1 MDLQQNII
9 DATKEIFETMVM
21 LDVSPGSP
29 LDEKVTSFKN
39 SVSGMVGLAGVS
51 KGMISIHTPDSVAM
65 AITSSFLGMET
76 TEINDDVKDAIGELA
91 NMLAGNIKM
100 VLCGNGKDITLSI
113 PSAVHGEEYTVNCL
127 ADSDWVT
134 IPFSSPAGDFLVE
147 LQIAK

>member
-21 LDVSPGSP
+21 LDVAPGAP
-29 LDEKVTSFKN
+29 LETKVTSFRN

-51 KGMISIHTPDSVAM
+51 KGMVSIHTPDPVAM
-65 AITSSFLGMET
+65 AITTSFLGMET

-100 VLCGNGKDITLSI
+100 MLSGNGKDITLSI

-127 ADSDWVT
+127 ADSEWVT
-134 IPFSSPAGDFLVE
+134 IPFSSSAGEFLVE